1 MAWGNL
7 ELILKNPCPDSILR
21 CRLSSIGNPILE
33 IKPSYDRLI
42 STMIFPILI
51 TRDLYIGSGSLN
63 EPDIFLAPSYLLTII
78 VITIFHMRHR
88 HVSSGL
94 IHWGRHK
101 MVSIWQTIFLNHF
114 CTRIAVFHYN
124 FNKICSQRTNW
135 LLTILLPVDGLLPSI
150 LRAISWTNVDLSSRW
165 VCQVSAQYMHTW
177 GCRVFTLFQYHLSA
191 CALSLKMCI
200 PLYVWLWKLN
210 KRTCYSYL
218 SQFKVLHTASKGHT
232 NVKCR
237 GVFSL
242 YLPGKPSM
250 LLPLTQRSPK

>member
-7 ELILKNPCPDSILR
+7 ELILKNPCPESILR

-42 STMIFPILI
+42 STMVFPILI

-63 EPDIFLAPSYLLTII
+63 EPNIFLAPSYLLTII
-78 VITIFHMRHR
+78 VITIIHMRHR

-135 LLTILLPVDGLLPSI
+135 LLTILLSVDGLLPSI

-165 VCQVSAQYMHTW
+165 ICQVSVQYMHTW

-191 CALSLKMCI
+191 CVLSLKMCI
-200 PLYVWLWKLN
+200 PLYMWL
-210 KRTCYSYL
+210 
-218 SQFKVLHTASKGHT
+218 
-232 NVKCR
+232 
-237 GVFSL
+237 
-242 YLPGKPSM
+242 
-250 LLPLTQRSPK
+250 